1 MEGLTQAQI
10 VVLQFPPKLSLSSL
24 VNFESLK
31 GTKFNA
37 LFDARADTQF
47 ERAAIDLLIVLASY
61 RRIPSEPVLLRR
73 SEPARSTIVRR
84 ALRYTFFF
92 LAVFGELML
101 ADYASVGF
109 DEGPYASFSTHLC
122 STKTLRTA

>member
-37 LFDARADTQF
+37 LFDARADTQL
-47 ERAAIDLLIVLASY
+47 ERAAIDLLIVLAS
-61 RRIPSEPVLLRR
+61 
-73 SEPARSTIVRR
+73 
-84 ALRYTFFF
+84 
-92 LAVFGELML
+92 
-101 ADYASVGF
+101 
-109 DEGPYASFSTHLC
+109 
-122 STKTLRTA
+122 